1 MLSLSL
7 IHTHTLDRKHTN
19 VGLND
24 RLVMDPKKNNLLEWL
39 ISGVDEIAQQ
49 HITLAK
55 DSSSTP
61 DTNTVVSI
69 ICSSCWCPL
78 LTSVGTRHKWDVH
91 AYKHACRQN
100 TQKHSIKYLNLKIPE
115 FKRLTSV
122 RITSWKV
129 SYLPDT
135 SHQMIILMIKGILRP
150 RCTDREME
158 TELQRGMERT
168 KGPISVDRVSEP
180 RERAFVA
187 FIQSSDDSLM
197 WKKKCTY
204 FPSSNLFLRAAA
216 VGTGEG

>member
-1 MLSLSL
+1 
-7 IHTHTLDRKHTN
+7 
-19 VGLND
+19 
-24 RLVMDPKKNNLLEWL
+24 MDPKKNNLLEWL
-39 ISGVDEIAQQ
+39 ISGVHEIAPQ

-55 DSSSTP
+55 DPAQFLTQIWCFA
-61 DTNTVVSI
+61 I
-69 ICSSCWCPL
+69 ICSSSWCPL

-100 TQKHSIKYLNLKIPE
+100 TQTHNIKFLNLKIPE

-135 SHQMIILMIKGILRP
+135 SHQMIVLMIKGILRP

-168 KGPISVDRVSEP
+168 KGPISVVRV
-180 RERAFVA
+180 
-187 FIQSSDDSLM
+187 
-197 WKKKCTY
+197 
-204 FPSSNLFLRAAA
+204 
-216 VGTGEG
+216 